1 MNDCLLIYDDEGEN
15 AAPCSLSSCSFIA
28 DDLDDSFLDS
38 LGPKFKKLAEICLG
52 IDDEAKQARPGP
64 KDRASGA
71 DVCARSTEV
80 PQSGSS
86 RYQTVPGSVEVPQSG
101 SQRYQTLPGSLE
113 VPQSSSQRYQTLPG
127 SLQVPQSG
135 SSRHQTLS
143 GSLEVPQSGSQRY
156 QTLPGSQVSSVL
168 SPSGSVLP
176 AIAIPDPL
184 QLGNYLLTETHATSG
199 SFVQPTA
206 ATFDPHLTQNV
217 TVTERVI
224 CPLPSVSG
232 SLVAPTELRGSYSML
247 YTKETC
253 SHL

>member
-86 RYQTVPGSVEVPQSG
+86 RYQTVAGSVEVPQSG
-101 SQRYQTLPGSLE
+101 
-113 VPQSSSQRYQTLPG
+113 SQRYQTLPG

-199 SFVQPTA
+199 SFVQPAA

>member
-64 KDRASGA
+64 KNRASGA

-86 RYQTVPGSVEVPQSG
+86 RYQTVAGSVEVPQSG
-101 SQRYQTLPGSLE
+101 
-113 VPQSSSQRYQTLPG
+113 SQRYQTLPG

-199 SFVQPTA
+199 SFVQPAA